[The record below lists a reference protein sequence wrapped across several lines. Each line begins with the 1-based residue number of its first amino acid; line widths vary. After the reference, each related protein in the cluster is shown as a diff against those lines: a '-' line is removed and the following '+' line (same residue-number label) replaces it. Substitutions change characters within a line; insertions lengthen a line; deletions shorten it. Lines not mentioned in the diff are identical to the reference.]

1 MQYYTLYREMR
12 AIVERHKLDR
22 RRLEAAH
29 FQFAILQVAMWYPQH
44 IDMEELHLHSALQT
58 SLQTVVAVYHGA
70 FMCKYASEFFA
81 QSATLNMSIYN

>member
-12 AIVERHKLDR
+12 AVVERHKVDR

-44 IDMEELHLHSALQT
+44 INMEELHLHSALQT
-58 SLQTVVAVYHGA
+58 SLQTVVAVY
-70 FMCKYASEFFA
+70 MVPLCASMQVSFLP
-81 QSATLNMSIYN
+81 SMLH